1 MLFENFTELNEIEDS
16 KKTRLLLNA
25 LGARGIQI
33 MKMLPATKA
42 EWTVKK
48 KYIEK

>member
-1 MLFENFTELNEIEDS
+1 MLFENFTELNDIEDN

-25 LGARGIQI
+25 LGARGIKI
-33 MKMLPATKA
+33 MKMLPATKT

-48 KYIEK
+48 